1 MIDEGKTDVDISE
14 SLGIQVR
21 FLRRIRDQNNRP
33 RSSQWAHLELT
44 SEQMNDIIDLI
55 REGSTL
61 TQISEEIGVAKWRI
75 KNFREE
81 EVRSGNTLPD
91 FKIGISRGT
100 QRYTDEEL
108 IDLAFLNQGFGFM
121 RFIERLSISRDNTLD
136 LFIQFKE
143 FTNGEEDPY
152 AYLQDDSNSILVT
165 ENEYMEITGQS
176 IPSGYG
182 RRGGRNRGGGRINR
196 DIRHKGTLIPL
207 PPQMFNWGDIE
218 NKDPPRVEKRS
229 TKPFPEAKI
238 EKWISEKISLKGYIC
253 SNEDRDDFLRIFR
266 SETQTLTRS
275 MRKAGLLYDR
285 KTGRWTKGNR

>member
-1 MIDEGKTDVDISE
+1 MVT
-14 SLGIQVR
+14 
-21 FLRRIRDQNNRP
+21 
-33 RSSQWAHLELT
+33 HC
-44 SEQMNDIIDLI
+44 
-55 REGSTL
+55 
-61 TQISEEIGVAKWRI
+61 
-75 KNFREE
+75 
-81 EVRSGNTLPD
+81 PD

-100 QRYTDEEL
+100 QRYSDEEL
-108 IDLAFLNQGFGFM
+108 IDLAFLNRGFGFM

-165 ENEYMEITGQS
+165 ENEYMETTGQN
-176 IPSGYG
+176 IPPGYG

-238 EKWISEKISLKGYIC
+238 EKLISEKISLKGYIC

-266 SETQTLTRS
+266 SESQTLTRS